1 MGQMSTIANNSRTL
15 TNSWTISSKVIFVCT
30 IKTLRRYRYKI
41 VSNHRNIWPSEKDL
55 LPRTLWVRCTH
66 NRSFFRH
73 DVLTQTHQK
82 FRPALTWCTSFAA
95 LWTSTLTL
103 VLRLIVFFFYLVR
116 YNVLLGKGLRL
127 PQLLYPI
134 SSDNLLIN
142 LKSAHPKNVKKI
154 LNPKLLY
161 SSFPANSLM
170 CEIFS
175 TRIELVRVFCETES
189 VNVPIRCEDTLGQLN

>member
-1 MGQMSTIANNSRTL
+1 MDFDFNLSPKGN
-15 TNSWTISSKVIFVCT
+15 C
-30 IKTLRRYRYKI
+30 
-41 VSNHRNIWPSEKDL
+41 
-55 LPRTLWVRCTH
+55 
-66 NRSFFRH
+66 
-73 DVLTQTHQK
+73 
-82 FRPALTWCTSFAA
+82 
-95 LWTSTLTL
+95 
-103 VLRLIVFFFYLVR
+103 VFFFYLVC

-127 PQLLYPI
+127 PPLLYPI

-175 TRIELVRVFCETES
+175 TRIKHVRVFCETES
-189 VNVPIRCEDTLGQLN
+189 VNVPIRCEDALGQLN